1 MCYNEQISLTTYIIG
16 LIGSLWLTTTNRPL
30 GLFYLSVIQMQL
42 IDYIAFRNLT
52 CSSTNKTA
60 TRAGILINHLEPIVL
75 YAALLATGAQLPSF
89 VHFTVVM
96 YIMAASWY
104 VSKALSKVTC
114 TKVSCQ
120 SEPYLFWEW
129 NDLPGKS
136 IVYGLFLLV
145 LVLLSVYGLKSTTH
159 TVIVLASFTLSHV
172 MYGGKRATGAMWC
185 WFAAFIPFLMNIL

>member
-1 MCYNEQISLTTYIIG
+1 MCYSKQISLTTYIIG
-16 LIGSLWLTTTNRPL
+16 LVGSLWLLTKNTPL

-42 IDYIAFRNLT
+42 IDYIAFKTPT
-52 CSSTNKTA
+52 CSPTNKAA
-60 TRAGILINHLEPIVL
+60 TRAGILINHLEPVVL
-75 YAALLATGAQLPSF
+75 YVALLATGAQLPSF
-89 VHFTVVM
+89 VHFIVVM
-96 YIMAASWY
+96 YIVAASHY
-104 VSKALSKVTC
+104 VSKALSNVTC

-120 SEPYLFWEW
+120 SAPYLYWQW
-129 NDLPGKS
+129 NDLPGKGL
-136 IVYGLFLLV
+136 VYGLFLLV